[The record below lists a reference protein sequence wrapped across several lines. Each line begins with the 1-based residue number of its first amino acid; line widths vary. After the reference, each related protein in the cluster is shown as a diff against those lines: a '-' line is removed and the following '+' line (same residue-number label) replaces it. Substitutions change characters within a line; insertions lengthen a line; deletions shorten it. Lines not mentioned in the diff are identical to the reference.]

1 MKNFLTVLILLVCTA
16 GFSQEKNPDYDE
28 ALAKSLNGND
38 NGMKRYVF
46 CILKTGTN
54 TTATKEEQNI
64 AFQGHMD
71 NIKRLAKEGKLVVA
85 GPFMKNDKNYRGI
98 FIFNVETVEEAQV
111 LVDTDPTIKS
121 KILAAELTPWFATAA
136 LMEVTKIH
144 NKISKNKP

>member
-16 GFSQEKNPDYDE
+16 GFSQEKNPDY
-28 ALAKSLNGND
+28 
-38 NGMKRYVF
+38 
-46 CILKTGTN
+46 
-54 TTATKEEQNI
+54 
-64 AFQGHMD
+64 
-71 NIKRLAKEGKLVVA
+71 
-85 GPFMKNDKNYRGI
+85 GI

-121 KILAAELTPWFATAA
+121 KILVAELTPWFATAA